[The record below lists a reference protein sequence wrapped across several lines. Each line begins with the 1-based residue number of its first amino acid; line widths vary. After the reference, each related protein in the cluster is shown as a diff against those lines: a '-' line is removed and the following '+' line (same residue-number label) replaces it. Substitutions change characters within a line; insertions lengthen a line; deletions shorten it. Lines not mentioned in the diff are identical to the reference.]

1 MSRAELLRREGRT
14 INLQSTGLSF
24 VDNDN
29 SILSVYVRGGT
40 WIDYYTLT
48 QRWRV
53 RGEKESHSGVI
64 RLVARVD
71 RIAKENMGVTG

>member
-1 MSRAELLRREGRT
+1 MSRSEPLQREGRA

-24 VDNDN
+24 VNTGFDR
-29 SILSVYVRGGT
+29 LEVYVRGGT

-53 RGEKESHSGVI
+53 RGESDSHSGVI
-64 RLVARVD
+64 RLVARVK
-71 RIAKENMGVTG
+71 RIAEQHAEAGR